1 MKLVALDPIG
11 NPVMQ
16 FEDSTEAG
24 IWAKLPAQDIE
35 TAEKNGDS
43 LYGYKYAER
52 DEDIAD
58 CPKWADMENQELNAD
73 ALYAISMLSNIDRDG
88 MVYDKSIS
96 EMLSAEQIYDR
107 YWKSC
112 TVRDLFDAV
121 KASADKKHA
130 ILDRVD
136 EEKKEIQQL
145 IIGQP
150 ETDKHDTKCIY
161 VPQADVPEVLK
172 QLCEESGIEGEVKYE
187 GGECYLGKHNG
198 IRYFAVEETVEPF
211 TLDDWK
217 GDKANKSK

>member
-16 FEDSTEAG
+16 FEDSVEAG

-35 TAEKNGDS
+35 TAVSKGDS
-43 LYGYKYAER
+43 LYGYKYE
-52 DEDIAD
+52 ETEIELAD
-58 CPKWADMENQELNAD
+58 CPKWGDMENLELSVD
-73 ALYAISMLSNIDRDG
+73 ALYAISMLSNIDREG
-88 MVYDKSIS
+88 NVYDKTIS
-96 EMLSAEQIYDR
+96 EMLTSEQIYDR
-107 YWKSC
+107 YWKGCS
-112 TVRDLFDAV
+112 VRDIFEAI
-121 KASADKKHA
+121 KASAEKKHA

-145 IIGQP
+145 IIAQP
-150 ETDKHDTKCIY
+150 ETDKHDTKCVY

-172 QLCEESGIEGEVKYE
+172 QLCDESGIEGEVKYE